1 MNSDAGR
8 AATPPSAF
16 PQKGIFAS
24 GDFLR
29 LWLLGLILFVVR
41 WLEMLAMGVFV
52 YQKTG
57 SPFLVA
63 MITML
68 RLLPMAFFGAFMG
81 AFADRFER
89 RNLLVVVVLC
99 LFAGSTTLATLAW
112 LGKLAIWHLAA
123 ATFVNGVTWSADNP
137 VRRILIGEVVRTEQV
152 GRAMSIDIG
161 TNNASRMIGPTIGGL
176 ILATVGI
183 DGVFA
188 LSMTLYAAAFVVALG
203 IRHRAG
209 IRAAA
214 EGSLLGRIG
223 QGIAIAR
230 REKRIVGAL
239 TITVIFN
246 VWGWPFT
253 SMIPV
258 IGQDRLLLDPGG
270 IGMLASMDGLGAF
283 LGASLIALLAKPP
296 VYARLYLCGTA
307 LYLAALPLFA
317 LVTDPIVAGAALL
330 FTGLTGSAFMTMQ
343 LTLIYVLAPR
353 EIRSRI
359 FGVLSVCIGLGPL
372 GFVHLGLLAD
382 WIGAP
387 NATALIGVEGLVVL
401 AFTRRLWAPVLR
413 A

>member
-1 MNSDAGR
+1 MDSDAGR
-8 AATPPSAF
+8 AATPQSLPV
-16 PQKGIFAS
+16 QGIFAS
-24 GDFLR
+24 GDFVR

-52 YQKTG
+52 YEKTG

-81 AFADRFER
+81 VVADRFER
-89 RNLLVVVVLC
+89 RTLLLIAVLA
-99 LFAGSTTLATLAW
+99 LLAGSTTLAVLAS
-112 LGKLAIWHLAA
+112 LGKLEIWHLAA
-123 ATFVNGVTWSADNP
+123 ATLLNGVTWSSDNP
-137 VRRILIGEVVRTEQV
+137 VRRILIGEVVRPEQV

-161 TNNASRMIGPTIGGL
+161 TNNASRMIGPTIGGV
-176 ILATVGI
+176 ILTTVGI
-183 DGVFA
+183 HGVFA
-188 LSMTLYAAAFVVALG
+188 LSMACYAAAFVIALG

-209 IRAAA
+209 IRAPA
-214 EGSLLGRIG
+214 EGSLLARIG
-223 QGIAIAR
+223 QGILMAR

-239 TITVIFN
+239 TITIIFN

-258 IGQDRLLLDPGG
+258 IGQDRLMLDPSG

-283 LGASLIALLAKPP
+283 LGASLIALLARPRA
-296 VYARLYLCGTA
+296 YSRIYLCGTG
-307 LYLAALPLFA
+307 LYLAALPVFA
-317 LVTDPIVAGAALL
+317 LVTHPVVAGAALL
-330 FTGLTGSAFMTMQ
+330 FTGVTGSAFMTMQ
-343 LTLIYVLAPR
+343 STLIYVLAPA

-372 GFVHLGLLAD
+372 GFLHLGLLAD

-387 NATALIGVEGLVVL
+387 YATALLGFEGLAVL
-401 AFTRRLWAPVLR
+401 ALTRTLWLPVLR